1 MKEYEYSFKVNDLTK
16 YIDYC
21 VNNNY
26 EEISNSD
33 ETRDL
38 YSNNSNKLARITISD
53 EIVLDFKEIGDT
65 SILLKDRE
73 ESKPIIIND
82 LDCILSILDVLGYKQ
97 IKHLERHRI
106 VYKKDNV
113 KFELDSYTV
122 PDKEYIVGIEGLKEE
137 VDKVYEEVE
146 LS

>member
-21 VNNNY
+21 INNGY

-33 ETRDL
+33 ETRNL

-82 LDCILSILDVLGYKQ
+82 LDCVLSILDVLGFKQ
-97 IKHLERHRI
+97 IKHLERHRV
-106 VYKKDNV
+106 VYKKNNV

>member
-1 MKEYEYSFKVNDLTK
+1 MKEYEYSFKVNDLKK

-21 VNNNY
+21 KNNNY
-26 EEISNSD
+26 ELVSVTD

-38 YSNNSNKLARITISD
+38 YSNNSNKLARITISN
-53 EIVLDFKEIGDT
+53 EIVLDFKETGDT
-65 SILLKDRE
+65 SIVLKNRE
-73 ESKPIIIND
+73 ESKPIVIND
-82 LDCILSILDVLGYKQ
+82 LESTLSILDVLGYKQ

-113 KFELDSYTV
+113 KFELDSYSY

-137 VDKVYEEVE
+137 VDRVYEE
-146 LS
+146 LNNI

>member
-1 MKEYEYSFKVNDLTK
+1 MKEYEYSFKVDDLTK

-21 VNNNY
+21 KKHDY

-38 YSNNSNKLARITISD
+38 YSNESNKLARITISD

-65 SILLKDRE
+65 SIVLKDRE
-73 ESKPIIIND
+73 ESKPIVIDD
-82 LDCILSILDVLGYKQ
+82 LNTTLSILDVLGFKQ

-106 VYKKDNV
+106 VYKKGNV
-113 KFELDSYTV
+113 KFELDSYSF

-137 VDKVYEEVE
+137 VDKVYEEVK
-146 LS
+146 